1 MNPVRMENTQMAHV
15 YAITAF
21 PKEITLRDGTKVGVR
36 PLEQDDADQLLT
48 FFLELPEQDRYFLKD
63 DVTSP
68 ELVRKWIEF
77 LDYDRALPLIAA
89 SDGRVVAEAVLV
101 RRRGNARSHVG
112 EVRVTV
118 LPEFRSRGLG
128 TALIRHLCDIADDAG
143 LDRVMFEVVAD
154 QEAEAL
160 KAAEWMGFL
169 RVGTVEGGAR
179 DPSGRAHD
187 IILLTMPLGKWYQ
200 WTKF

>member
-1 MNPVRMENTQMAHV
+1 MAHV
-15 YAITAF
+15 YAIPAF
-21 PKEITLRDGTKVGVR
+21 PKELTLRDGTKVNVR
-36 PLEQDDADQLLT
+36 PLEPGDADKLLQ
-48 FFLELPEQDRYFLKD
+48 FFLDLPESDRYFLKD

-68 ELVRKWIEF
+68 EIVRSWTEN
-77 LDYDRALPLIAA
+77 LDYDRALPLVAM
-89 SDGRVVAEAVLV
+89 SDGSIVAQAVLV

-118 LPEFRSRGLG
+118 LPDFRSRGLG

-169 RVGTVEGGAR
+169 RVGTIEGGAR
-179 DPSGRAHD
+179 DPNGHAHD